1 VPRAIGHRLIF
12 PRLLSCRHHRLA
24 CVFPP
29 HIYAE
34 PFVKAAASK
43 GGIFLIVKGME
54 MAKGKSLLFW
64 IGILALSFSS
74 LHAQTP
80 QQIIQ
85 QVAEVERNADRNDH
99 SNWTYLEESDKPKEH
114 VLQWVAGTQ
123 RGSVDRVLEKD
134 EQQLSEARQR
144 EIIDKFLHDSKAQS
158 KEVAEANHD
167 NQQIDD
173 LLKLLPEAF
182 IWTQTGATPTTTSL
196 HFEPA
201 PNFHPPTR
209 EARVFSSMTGDLVV
223 DNQQHRICR
232 IKGHL
237 IHDVTFGGGLLGR
250 LKERSSFALEQQ
262 QVGLSLWELT
272 AIHVHLEGNALLFK
286 SVSLQED
293 DKRSRY
299 QPEPADMTL
308 EQAATSIM
316 SQPELFACSSS
327 ANS

>member
-1 VPRAIGHRLIF
+1 
-12 PRLLSCRHHRLA
+12 
-24 CVFPP
+24 
-29 HIYAE
+29 
-34 PFVKAAASK
+34 
-43 GGIFLIVKGME
+43 
-54 MAKGKSLLFW
+54 MAKGKSLLFC
-64 IGILALSFSS
+64 IGTLALSSSS

-99 SNWTYLEESDKPKEH
+99 SNWIYLEESDKPKEH
-114 VLQWVAGTQ
+114 VLQWVGGTQ
-123 RGSVDRVLEKD
+123 RGSVDRVLQKD
-134 EQQLSEARQR
+134 EQQLTEARQR
-144 EIIDKFLHDSKAQS
+144 ELIDKFLHDTKAQN

-209 EARVFSSMTGDLVV
+209 EARVFSSMTGDLTV

-262 QVGLSLWELT
+262 QVGPSLWELT

-299 QPEPADMTL
+299 QPERGDITL
-308 EQAATSIM
+308 EQATTSVM
-316 SQPELFACSSS
+316 SQPDLLACSSS
-327 ANS
+327 ANSGPASEAQGTCVEKAAKDLHPKTQ

>member
-1 VPRAIGHRLIF
+1 M
-12 PRLLSCRHHRLA
+12 
-24 CVFPP
+24 
-29 HIYAE
+29 
-34 PFVKAAASK
+34 
-43 GGIFLIVKGME
+43 IVKGME

-144 EIIDKFLHDSKAQS
+144 EIIDKFLHDTKAQN

-223 DNQQHRICR
+223 DNQQHRICK

-262 QVGLSLWELT
+262 QVGPSLWELT

-299 QPEPADMTL
+299 QPEPADIAL

-327 ANS
+327 VNSGPSSEPQVACAEKVAKDTRPKPQ